1 MPALDASGAPDD
13 ATPMLRVLVVAW
25 TRSGPRMTLDLC
37 SRDLGVQTGEHY
49 GHTLDLNPQHTPPE
63 RK

>member
-1 MPALDASGAPDD
+1 
-13 ATPMLRVLVVAW
+13 MLRVLVVAW

-49 GHTLDLNPQHTPPE
+49 GHTLDLNVQHTPPE
-63 RK
+63 RT